1 MSMLT
6 SYPRLFTQP
15 WAAHV
20 VPTALRVL
28 VGVMMV
34 YHGTPKVFEG
44 TSGLSEALASRGWP
58 LPWLLG
64 VLTAYTEFAGGILLT
79 VGFLTRP
86 VAAALTVLFIIIT
99 FVFHG
104 GDPFGDKELGLL
116 YLVLSVCIVLY
127 GPGKVSV
134 DQYVI
139 NRTAEPLQGGRA

>member
-1 MSMLT
+1 MLQM
-6 SYPRLFTQP
+6 YPRLFTQP
-15 WAAHV
+15 WMTHL
-20 VPTALRVL
+20 VPITLRVL
-28 VGVMMV
+28 VGVMMI

-86 VAAALTVLFIIIT
+86 VAVAMAVLFFIIT

-104 GDPFGDKELGLL
+104 GDPFGDK
-116 YLVLSVCIVLY
+116 
-127 GPGKVSV
+127 SV

-139 NRTAEPLQGGRA
+139 NRSAGSGPVERA

>member
-1 MSMLT
+1 MSMLQM
-6 SYPRLFTQP
+6 YPRLFTQP
-15 WAAHV
+15 WMIHL
-20 VPTALRVL
+20 VPTTLRVL
-28 VGVMMV
+28 VGVMMI

-86 VAAALTVLFIIIT
+86 VAVAMAVLFFIIT

-104 GDPFGDKELGLL
+104 GDPFGDKELPLL
-116 YLVLSVCIVLY
+116 YFVLSVAIVLY
-127 GPGKVSV
+127 GPGRVSV

-139 NRTAEPLQGGRA
+139 NRSAGSGPVERA

>member
-1 MSMLT
+1 MSMLQM
-6 SYPRLFTQP
+6 YPRLFTQP
-15 WAAHV
+15 WMTHL
-20 VPTALRVL
+20 VPTTLRVL
-28 VGVMMV
+28 VGVMMI

-86 VAAALTVLFIIIT
+86 VAVAMAVLFFIIT

-104 GDPFGDKELGLL
+104 GDPFGDKELPLL
-116 YLVLSVCIVLY
+116 YFVLSVAIVLY
-127 GPGKVSV
+127 GPGRVSV

-139 NRTAEPLQGGRA
+139 NRSAGSGPVERA

>member
-1 MSMLT
+1 MLQM
-6 SYPRLFTQP
+6 YPRLFTQP
-15 WAAHV
+15 WMTHL
-20 VPTALRVL
+20 VPTTLRVL
-28 VGVMMV
+28 VGVMMI

-58 LPWLLG
+58 LSWLLG

-86 VAAALTVLFIIIT
+86 VAVAMAVLFFIIT

-104 GDPFGDKELGLL
+104 GDPFGDKELPLL
-116 YLVLSVCIVLY
+116 YFVLSVAIVLY
-127 GPGKVSV
+127 GPGRVSV

-139 NRTAEPLQGGRA
+139 NRSAGSGPVEHA

>member
-1 MSMLT
+1 MSMLQM
-6 SYPRLFTQP
+6 YPRLFTQP
-15 WAAHV
+15 WMTHL
-20 VPTALRVL
+20 VPTTLRVL
-28 VGVMMV
+28 VGVMMI

-86 VAAALTVLFIIIT
+86 VAVAMAVVFFIIT

-104 GDPFGDKELGLL
+104 GDPFGDKELPLL
-116 YLVLSVCIVLY
+116 YFVLSVAIVLY
-127 GPGKVSV
+127 GPGRVSV

-139 NRTAEPLQGGRA
+139 NRSAGSGPVERA

>member
-1 MSMLT
+1 MSMLQM
-6 SYPRLFTQP
+6 YPRLFTQP
-15 WAAHV
+15 WMTHL
-20 VPTALRVL
+20 VPTTLRVL
-28 VGVMMV
+28 VGVMMI

-64 VLTAYTEFAGGILLT
+64 VLTAYTEFAGGILLS

-86 VAAALTVLFIIIT
+86 VALAMALLFFIIA

-104 GDPFGDKELGLL
+104 GDPFGDKELPLL
-116 YLVLSVCIVLY
+116 YFVLSVAIVLY
-127 GPGKVSV
+127 GPGRVSV

-139 NRTAEPLQGGRA
+139 NRSAESGRVERA

>member
-1 MSMLT
+1 MSMLQM
-6 SYPRLFTQP
+6 YPRLFTQP
-15 WAAHV
+15 WMTHL
-20 VPTALRVL
+20 VPTTLRVL
-28 VGVMMV
+28 VGMMMI

-86 VAAALTVLFIIIT
+86 VAVAMAVLFFIIT

-104 GDPFGDKELGLL
+104 GDPFGDKELPLL
-116 YLVLSVCIVLY
+116 YFVLSVAIVLY
-127 GPGKVSV
+127 GPGRVSV

-139 NRTAEPLQGGRA
+139 NRSAGSGPVERA

>member
-1 MSMLT
+1 MSMLQM
-6 SYPRLFTQP
+6 YPRLFTQP
-15 WAAHV
+15 WMTHL
-20 VPTALRVL
+20 VPTTLRVL
-28 VGVMMV
+28 VGVMMI

-86 VAAALTVLFIIIT
+86 VAVAMAVLFFIIT

-104 GDPFGDKELGLL
+104 GDPFGDKDLPLL
-116 YLVLSVCIVLY
+116 YFVLSVAIVLY
-127 GPGKVSV
+127 GPGRVSV

-139 NRTAEPLQGGRA
+139 NRSAGSGPVERA

>member
-1 MSMLT
+1 MLQM
-6 SYPRLFTQP
+6 YPRLFTQP
-15 WAAHV
+15 WMTHL
-20 VPTALRVL
+20 VPTTLRVL
-28 VGVMMV
+28 VGVMMI

-86 VAAALTVLFIIIT
+86 VAVAMAVVFFIIT

-104 GDPFGDKELGLL
+104 GDPFGDKELPLL
-116 YLVLSVCIVLY
+116 YFVLSVAIVLY
-127 GPGKVSV
+127 GPGRVSV

-139 NRTAEPLQGGRA
+139 NRSAGSGPVERA

>member
-1 MSMLT
+1 M
-6 SYPRLFTQP
+6 YPRLFTQP
-15 WAAHV
+15 WMTHL
-20 VPTALRVL
+20 VPTTLRVL
-28 VGVMMV
+28 VGVMMI

-64 VLTAYTEFAGGILLT
+64 VLTAYTEFAGGILLS

-86 VAAALTVLFIIIT
+86 VALAMALLFFIIA

-104 GDPFGDKELGLL
+104 GDPFGDKELPLL
-116 YLVLSVCIVLY
+116 YFVLSVAIVLY
-127 GPGKVSV
+127 GPGRVSV

-139 NRTAEPLQGGRA
+139 NRSAESGRVERA

>member
-1 MSMLT
+1 MLQM
-6 SYPRLFTQP
+6 YPRLFTQP
-15 WAAHV
+15 WMTHL
-20 VPTALRVL
+20 VPTTLRVL
-28 VGVMMV
+28 VGVMMI

-86 VAAALTVLFIIIT
+86 VAVAMAVLFFIIT
-99 FVFHG
+99 FVFHA
-104 GDPFGDKELGLL
+104 GDPFGDKELPLL
-116 YLVLSVCIVLY
+116 YFVLSVAIVLY
-127 GPGKVSV
+127 GPGRVSV

-139 NRTAEPLQGGRA
+139 NRSAGSGPVERA

>member
-1 MSMLT
+1 MLQM
-6 SYPRLFTQP
+6 YPRLFTQP
-15 WAAHV
+15 WMTHL
-20 VPTALRVL
+20 VPTTLRVL
-28 VGVMMV
+28 VGVMMI

-86 VAAALTVLFIIIT
+86 VAVAMAVLFFIIT

-104 GDPFGDKELGLL
+104 GDPFGDKELPLL
-116 YLVLSVCIVLY
+116 YFVLSVAIVLY
-127 GPGKVSV
+127 GPGRVSV

-139 NRTAEPLQGGRA
+139 NRSAGSWPVERA

>member
-1 MSMLT
+1 MLQM
-6 SYPRLFTQP
+6 YPRLFTQP
-15 WAAHV
+15 WMTHL
-20 VPTALRVL
+20 VPTTLRVL
-28 VGVMMV
+28 VGVMMI

-86 VAAALTVLFIIIT
+86 VAVAMAVLFFIIT

-104 GDPFGDKELGLL
+104 GDPFGDKELPLL
-116 YLVLSVCIVLY
+116 YFVLSVAIVLY
-127 GPGKVSV
+127 GPGRVSV

-139 NRTAEPLQGGRA
+139 NRSAGSGPVEHA

>member
-1 MSMLT
+1 MLQM
-6 SYPRLFTQP
+6 YPRLFTQP
-15 WAAHV
+15 WMTHL
-20 VPTALRVL
+20 VPTTLRVL
-28 VGVMMV
+28 VGVMMI

-86 VAAALTVLFIIIT
+86 VAVAMAVLFFIIT

-104 GDPFGDKELGLL
+104 GDPFGDKELPLL
-116 YLVLSVCIVLY
+116 YFVLSVAIVLY
-127 GPGKVSV
+127 GPGRVSV

-139 NRTAEPLQGGRA
+139 NRSAGSGPVERA

>member
-1 MSMLT
+1 MLQM
-6 SYPRLFTQP
+6 YPRLFTQP
-15 WAAHV
+15 WMTHL
-20 VPTALRVL
+20 VPTTLRVL
-28 VGVMMV
+28 VGMMMI

-86 VAAALTVLFIIIT
+86 VAVAMAVLFFIIT

-104 GDPFGDKELGLL
+104 GDPFGDKELPLL
-116 YLVLSVCIVLY
+116 YFVLSVAIVLY
-127 GPGKVSV
+127 GPGRVSV

-139 NRTAEPLQGGRA
+139 NRSAGSGPVERA

>member
-1 MSMLT
+1 MLQM
-6 SYPRLFTQP
+6 YPRLFTQP
-15 WAAHV
+15 WMTHL
-20 VPTALRVL
+20 VPTTLRVL
-28 VGVMMV
+28 VGVMMI

-64 VLTAYTEFAGGILLT
+64 VLTAYTEFAGGILLS

-86 VAAALTVLFIIIT
+86 VALAMALLFFIIA

-104 GDPFGDKELGLL
+104 GDPFGDKELPLL
-116 YLVLSVCIVLY
+116 YFVLSVAIVLY
-127 GPGKVSV
+127 GPGRVSV

-139 NRTAEPLQGGRA
+139 NRSAESGRVERA